1 MPLAQLPADPA
12 TEPSIA
18 NGPPAARGAGSA
30 VEIDPGQSSSLL
42 RATAQAVRSYQAC
55 SRGHGPAVRAPPS
68 KLRGASPLS
77 GCTAV
82 KMRGTPLELPHQ
94 RVAQSGSTTAGQRAR
109 LRARSMPRPVQ
120 PMVAGNLAICPS
132 PPARE
137 ALPWALRVICTVLP
151 FCTRQ
156 RVGAAPAADVVLY
169 GCCRRYRCRWMLRV
183 QRCCCIGGVEPPAAA
198 EYSARR

>member
-82 KMRGTPLELPHQ
+82 KMRGTPLELPHH
-94 RVAQSGSTTAGQRAR
+94 RVAQTRALQGRARAR
-109 LRARSMPRPVQ
+109 LRRYDHR